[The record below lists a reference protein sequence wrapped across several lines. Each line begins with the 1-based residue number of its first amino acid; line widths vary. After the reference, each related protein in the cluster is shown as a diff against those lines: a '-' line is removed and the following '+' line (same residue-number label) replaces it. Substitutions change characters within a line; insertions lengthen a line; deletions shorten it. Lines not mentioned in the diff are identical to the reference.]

1 MKKLTLFVLVASLV
15 ANAYAG
21 SQTGQV
27 KWFRVRQSDNL
38 HYLGLEGTKA
48 GGPACAT
55 QSYWIIKD
63 ENSVAGKSQVSMII
77 AAYLAGKAIT
87 IQGANTC
94 TRWGDGEDI
103 NILTFE

>member
-1 MKKLTLFVLVASLV
+1 MKKLTLFVLAMALV

-38 HYLGLEGTKA
+38 HYLELEGIKA

-55 QSYWIIKD
+55 YPYWIIKD

-77 AAYLAGKAIT
+77 AAYMAGKAIT
-87 IQGANTC
+87 IEGADTC

-103 NILTFE
+103 DIVMFE

>member
-1 MKKLTLFVLVASLV
+1 MQGSRALSPIVKLGERKMKKLTLFVLVASLV

-48 GGPACAT
+48 GGPTCTT
-55 QSYWIIKD
+55 QSY
-63 ENSVAGKSQVSMII
+63 
-77 AAYLAGKAIT
+77 
-87 IQGANTC
+87 
-94 TRWGDGEDI
+94 
-103 NILTFE
+103 